1 MAALGYRR
9 QARLSVSHDHS
20 SLQFPL
26 EPCQSSG
33 IAITYSATVA
43 PITSSLHRADSNT
56 ITYTANKSNA
66 LLRITWRV
74 TVIADSANKIFIA
87 GITRDLV
94 SAALDWVQFADPGN
108 GWTFEYQF
116 WTTAPDASAH
126 TYGGRCWHDTAGPNS
141 IVSFSR
147 STLTIEEFASRHLAK
162 CGF

>member
-1 MAALGYRR
+1 MDWGIVIGGPYQFFRGTFALEIK
-9 QARLSVSHDHS
+9 HPH
-20 SLQFPL
+20 F
-26 EPCQSSG
+26 
-33 IAITYSATVA
+33 IA
-43 PITSSLHRADSNT
+43 
-56 ITYTANKSNA
+56 NA

-74 TVIADSANKIFIA
+74 TVIADRANKIFIA

-108 GWTFEYQF
+108 GRTFEYQF